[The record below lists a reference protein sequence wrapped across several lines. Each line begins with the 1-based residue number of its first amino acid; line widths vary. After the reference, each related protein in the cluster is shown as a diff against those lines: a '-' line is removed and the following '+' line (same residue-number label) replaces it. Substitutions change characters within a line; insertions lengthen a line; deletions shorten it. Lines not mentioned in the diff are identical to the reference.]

1 MRKDAAENRRRLI
14 EAARDVMR
22 EGGHDAALEVVAE
35 RAGLT
40 RGTLYRNFAD
50 RAELFQAV
58 LDHEIALIRAE
69 VDRTDRCGIFFVM
82 RKLIEVGDLYH
93 ALVSARQETSK
104 PGEPCSP
111 ADLMRDIIAAPLAA
125 AKAEGI
131 IRASATEE
139 DILLA
144 SRMVAFGWQL
154 DGAESR
160 EAAIDRRLLLVIRG
174 LATDPDLPTNRRPA
188 P

>member
-14 EAARDVMR
+14 EAARDVLQ
-22 EGGHDAALEVVAE
+22 EQGHDAPLEAVVE

-50 RAELFQAV
+50 RIELHRAV
-58 LDHEIALIRAE
+58 LDHEVARIRDE
-69 VDRTDRCGIFFVM
+69 VDQSDRCGIFVVM
-82 RKLIEVGDLYH
+82 RKLIALGDLHH
-93 ALVSARQETSK
+93 ALVAAHREAGEA
-104 PGEPCSP
+104 GEPCSP
-111 ADLMRDIIAAPLAA
+111 ADLMRDLIAGPLAA
-125 AKAEGI
+125 AKADGL
-131 IRASATEE
+131 IRADATEE

-160 EAAIDRRLLLVIRG
+160 EAAIDRRLLLIIRG
-174 LATDPDLPTNRRPA
+174 LATDPDIPA
-188 P
+188 GK